1 MFPERATRNE
11 PFGID
16 SLKHRPG
23 AARGGERTHKEKYTT
38 MGHIGQIIQAGAT
51 RALSLSEALAKD
63 IDAKTFARKPNLD
76 GRCIDCSHP
85 AFNFGHL
92 AIYPKMVL
100 TLCGADDAAIKE
112 VTAPEAWETM
122 FTHGSECHDDP
133 DGSIY
138 PGKDELVEAFLS
150 WNRKAIEIIAELP
163 DETFAK
169 PNPAGGTFTE
179 MLPTLGIMA
188 NFMFVGHSMFHLGQV
203 STWRRTMGL
212 GSAM

>member
-1 MFPERATRNE
+1 
-11 PFGID
+11 
-16 SLKHRPG
+16 
-23 AARGGERTHKEKYTT
+23 
-38 MGHIGQIIQAGAT
+38 MGQIGQIIQAGTT
-51 RALSLSEALAKD
+51 RVFGLSEALTSG
-63 IDAKTFARKPNLD
+63 IDAKQFARKPNFD
-76 GRCIDCSHP
+76 DRCIDCSHP

-100 TLCGADDAAIKE
+100 TLCGADEAVIKE
-112 VTAPEAWETM
+112 VTAPEAWEAL

-138 PGKDELVEAFLS
+138 PAKDELVEAYLS
-150 WNRKAIEIIAELP
+150 WNRKAVEVVAELS
-163 DETFAK
+163 DDTFAK

-188 NFMFVGHSMFHLGQV
+188 NFMFNDHTMFHLGQV